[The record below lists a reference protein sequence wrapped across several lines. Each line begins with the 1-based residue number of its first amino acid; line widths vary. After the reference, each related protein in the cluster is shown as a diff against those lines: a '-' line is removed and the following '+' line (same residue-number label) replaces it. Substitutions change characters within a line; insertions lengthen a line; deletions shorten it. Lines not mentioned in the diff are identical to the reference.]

1 MSLNELWSKVRKIL
15 DEARSHLT
23 NPNGDGLSLFEDFLA
38 HNELGLALDALADVA
53 AEQRSPSTVW
63 RALAA
68 AAQAM
73 DLTEDHPVHG
83 GTVRVIR
90 THVSAAPDWRGL
102 QRLLNEW
109 DPIGVEPELGGPD
122 DEYDCLLAPMLRL
135 LSGGAGKQ
143 EIGSFLRAELSGYF
157 GLDPSRSQPE
167 KFATRVLDWWSVER
181 DR

>member
-1 MSLNELWSKVRKIL
+1 VSLNELWSKVRKIL

-23 NPNGDGLSLFEDFLA
+23 NPDDDDLFLFEDFLRQ
-38 HNELGLALDALADVA
+38 NEFGLALDALADVA
-53 AEQRSPSTVW
+53 AEQRSSSTVW

-68 AAQAM
+68 AAKAM

-90 THVSAAPDWRGL
+90 THVNAAPDWRGL

-109 DPIGVEPELGGPD
+109 DPIGVAPELGGPE
-122 DEYDCLLAPMLRL
+122 DEYDCMLGPLLTL
-135 LSGGAGKQ
+135 LSGGASER
-143 EIGSFLRAELSGYF
+143 EIGSFLRTELSGHF
-157 GLDPSRSQPE
+157 GLNPNYSQPE
-167 KFATRVLDWWSVER
+167 KFAARVLAWWSVER